1 MRVPKDY
8 WILIQLTCSLHLKVT
23 TTYYIWWWYSGTCL
37 AATSLLRPPH
47 YHGHLVITATLLLQ
61 PPRYYGHL
69 VITAT
74 SLLQPPRYYGHL
86 VIMATLFWP
95 EQKLSQLISYLR
107 NPLNTD
113 DPLIFQ
119 IFLTHCWLCRL
130 TVFHLDLRNR
140 PCWSKLHGCTA
151 QFSSGC
157 VNIPTKK

>member
-86 VIMATLFWP
+86 VIMATLFWSRN
-95 EQKLSQLISYLR
+95 KLSEWFSYLKKPFNTSTLFWPDHAIAGIPCCIQR
-107 NPLNTD
+107 KPPEKQRKGQFRPL
-113 DPLIFQ
+113 LLQ
-119 IFLTHCWLCRL
+119 
-130 TVFHLDLRNR
+130 
-140 PCWSKLHGCTA
+140 GCKQA
-151 QFSSGC
+151 
-157 VNIPTKK
+157 